1 MSKKARRLAALL
13 TVLYAASYATRVNF
27 GAIVAEMT
35 RATGFS
41 KGALAWSLTGAFIT
55 YGLGQLVSGWLG
67 DRFSPRSMLAAG
79 FSATAL
85 MNLLMVFAKS
95 PAVMAAIWCVNGF
108 AQSFMWPPIVRL
120 LVRNTSSEEYK
131 EGVVLV
137 SLGSSAGAILV
148 YLVSPLLI
156 ILWGWRTVFAAG
168 AVCGALSVPAVLIFC
183 PDAEPLPEAAGD
195 PREAAPRV
203 RYTRLFSPVVVAV
216 MAAIILQGALRDGV
230 TTWMPSYVS
239 ETYSLGA
246 AAAILTGVFL
256 PLFSM
261 ICFRAGGTVYEKKI
275 RDPMVCAG
283 VFFAVGAAAAG
294 VLFAVTGRS
303 AVVSVIAS
311 VLLTG
316 AMHGVN
322 LILVCMLPEFF
333 GGTGAVSFMTGA
345 LNTCTYVGSA
355 ASTYLFPLLTE
366 SAGWRTTT
374 GAWLAVAA
382 AGAAICFAS
391 VRAWKRRFG
400 SR

>member
-1 MSKKARRLAALL
+1 MSKRARRLAALL

-41 KGALAWSLTGAFIT
+41 KGALSLSLTGAFVT

-67 DRFSPRSMLAAG
+67 DRFSPRSMLAGG
-79 FSATAL
+79 FSATAM

-120 LVRNTSSEEYK
+120 LVRNTTSDEYK

-137 SLGSSAGAILV
+137 SLGSSVGAILV
-148 YLVSPLLI
+148 YLISPLFI
-156 ILWGWRTVFAAG
+156 TLWGWRTVFGAG
-168 AVCGALSVPAVLIFC
+168 AVCGAVAVPVVLIFC
-183 PDAEPLPEAAGD
+183 PDAEPLSADAGS
-195 PREAAPRV
+195 PREKIPRKKIS
-203 RYTRLFSPVVVAV
+203 RLFSPVVIAA

-239 ETYSLGA
+239 ETYSLGS

-261 ICFRAGGTVYEKKI
+261 VCFRAAGTVYEKKI
-275 RDPMVCAG
+275 KDPMICAG
-283 VFFAVGAAAAG
+283 VFFACGTAAAAA
-294 VLFAVTGRS
+294 LFAVTGRS
-303 AVVSVIAS
+303 AVASVIAS

-333 GGTGAVSFMTGA
+333 GDTGAVSFMTGA

-355 ASTYLFPLLTE
+355 TSTYLFSLLTE
-366 SAGWRTTT
+366 RAGWRTTT
-374 GAWLAVAA
+374 GAWLVVAA
-382 AGAAICFAS
+382 AGAVICFAS
-391 VRAWKRRFG
+391 ARAWKRRFG
-400 SR
+400 NR